1 MPRAPLSAT
10 PSVIL
15 MLLLAAQPVA
25 TDLYLPALPH
35 IAASLGVAAGRVQ
48 ATLTV
53 FILAFGIAQ
62 LAAGPL
68 VDHYGRRRVLLWGLA
83 LYVLAA
89 LAAALSPS
97 LPLLLAAR
105 AVQGVATAAA
115 VIAARAIIRDG
126 HAGPAGMRVMARSLT
141 GQSAIGVACPLA
153 GGLAAQYQGWHA
165 TLGMVAGFGALAWLA
180 VYTGYRETWTQP
192 AVTRRAGLG
201 TFFGNPQ
208 FVACALLAGLSFSGA
223 LCFLIL
229 SPFVFIGEFGMS
241 RMAYGALPALC
252 SLAFLLGT
260 VLCGRLLRRW
270 SVPRVV
276 RLGACLSLAGGAG
289 QVLLWQAGVHTVWA
303 LVLPQCVYMLGHGF
317 HNPCGQAGAV
327 APFPAQAGRA
337 AAVSGFVLTAT
348 GFIAGQLATAS
359 TASASATLV
368 AAMGCITAALAVV
381 ALVLVPFACRD
392 GPVPRP
398 ARH

>member
-1 MPRAPLSAT
+1 MPRVPLPA
-10 PSVIL
+10 IL

-35 IAASLGVAAGRVQ
+35 IASGLGVAAGQVQ

-68 VDHYGRRRVLLWGLA
+68 ADHYGRRRVLLWGLA
-83 LYVLAA
+83 LYVLSAIAGA
-89 LAAALSPS
+89 LAAS
-97 LPLLLAAR
+97 LAQLLAAR
-105 AVQGVATAAA
+105 AVPGIATAAS
-115 VIAARAIIRDG
+115 VIAARAIIRDQ
-126 HAGPAGMRVMARSLT
+126 HAGPAGMRTMARSLT

-153 GGLAAQYQGWHA
+153 GGLAAQYLGWHA
-165 TLGMVAGFGALAWLA
+165 TLGMVAGFGVLAWLA
-180 VYTGYRETWTQP
+180 VFTGYRETWTRP
-192 AVTRRAGLG
+192 AAGERAGLA
-201 TFFGNPQ
+201 TFLGNPQ

-241 RMAYGALPALC
+241 RVAYGAMPALC

-276 RLGACLSLAGGAG
+276 RLGACLSLLGGAG
-289 QVLLWQAGVHTVWA
+289 QVLLWHGGVHTIWA
-303 LVLPQCVYMLGHGF
+303 LALPQCVYMLGHGF

-327 APFPAQAGRA
+327 APFPAHAGRA

-348 GFIAGQLATAS
+348 GFVSGQLATAS
-359 TASASATLV
+359 TAPASDTLV

-381 ALVLVPFACRD
+381 ALVFVPSACRAT
-392 GPVPRP
+392 PLPHP
-398 ARH
+398 ANN

>member
-1 MPRAPLSAT
+1 MPGAPL
-10 PSVIL
+10 PL
-15 MLLLAAQPVA
+15 MLTLLLAAQPVA
-25 TDLYLPALPH
+25 TDLYVPALPH
-35 IAASLGVAAGRVQ
+35 IAADLGAAAGHAQ
-48 ATLTV
+48 GTLTV

-68 VDHYGRRRVLLWGLA
+68 VDDHGRRRVLLWGLA

-89 LAAALSPS
+89 VAAALAPS

-115 VIAARAIIRDG
+115 VVGARAIIRDG
-126 HAGPAGMRVMARSLT
+126 NAGAASLRVMARSLA

-153 GGLAAQYQGWHA
+153 GGLAAQYLGWHA
-165 TLGMVAGFGALAWLA
+165 TLGMVAGFGVLAWLA
-180 VYTGYRETWTQP
+180 VYTGYRETWRKP
-192 AVTRRAGLG
+192 VVGSGAGVLA
-201 TFFGNPQ
+201 FLANPQ

-223 LCFLIL
+223 LCFLVL

-241 RMAYGALPALC
+241 RAAFGAMPALC

-260 VLCGRLLRRW
+260 LLCGRLLRRW
-270 SVPRVV
+270 SMPRVV

-289 QVLLWQAGVHTVWA
+289 QVLLWHGGVHTVWA
-303 LVLPQCVYMLGHGF
+303 LAVPQCVYMLGHGF

-348 GFIAGQLATAS
+348 GFTSAQLATAS

-368 AAMGCITAALAVV
+368 AAMGCISAALGVV
-381 ALVLVPFACRD
+381 ALVCVPLACRD
-392 GPVPRP
+392 GPLPRP
-398 ARH
+398 AAN

>member
-1 MPRAPLSAT
+1 MSI
-10 PSVIL
+10 VL

-35 IAASLGVAAGRVQ
+35 IAADLDVAAGQAQ

-68 VDHYGRRRVLLWGLA
+68 ADRYGRRRLLLWGLA

-89 LAAALSPS
+89 IAGALAPALPM
-97 LPLLLAAR
+97 LLAAR
-105 AVQGVATAAA
+105 AVQGIGTAAS
-115 VIAARAIIRDG
+115 VIAARAIIRDQ
-126 HAGPAGMRVMARSLT
+126 HAGAAGMRAMARSLT

-153 GGLAAQYQGWHA
+153 GGLAAHYLGWHA
-165 TLGMVAGFGALAWLA
+165 TLGMVAGFGVLAWLA
-180 VYTGYRETWTQP
+180 VYTGYRETW
-192 AVTRRAGLG
+192 RRPEGDRPAGLL
-201 TFFGNPQ
+201 TFLAHPQ

-241 RMAYGALPALC
+241 RLAYGALPALC

-260 VLCGRLLRRW
+260 VLCGRLLRHW

-276 RLGACLSLAGGAG
+276 RLGACLSLLGGAG
-289 QVLLWQAGVHTVWA
+289 QVLLWHGGVHAVWA

-348 GFIAGQLATAS
+348 GFVSGQLA
-359 TASASATLV
+359 SASGASPSDTLV
-368 AAMGCITAALAVV
+368 AAMGCITALLAVV
-381 ALVLVPFACRD
+381 ALVFVPLACRD
-392 GPVPRP
+392 GPLPRP
-398 ARH
+398 ASQ

>member
-1 MPRAPLSAT
+1 MPRAPLSIA
-10 PSVIL
+10 L

-35 IAASLGVAAGRVQ
+35 IAASLGTGAGQVQ

-89 LAAALSPS
+89 LAGTLATALPQ
-97 LPLLLAAR
+97 LLAAR

-115 VIAARAIIRDG
+115 VIAARAIIRDQ
-126 HAGPAGMRVMARSLT
+126 HAGPAGMRIMARSLT

-153 GGLAAQYQGWHA
+153 GGVAAQYLGWQA
-165 TLGMVAGFGALAWLA
+165 TLAMVAGFGVLAWLA
-180 VYTGYRETWTQP
+180 VYTGYRETWTRP
-192 AVTRRAGLG
+192 EGGTRAGLA
-201 TFFGNPQ
+201 TFLSNPQ

-241 RMAYGALPALC
+241 RLAYGALPALC

-260 VLCGRLLRRW
+260 VLCGRLLRHW
-270 SVPRVV
+270 SVPGVV
-276 RLGACLSLAGGAG
+276 RLGACLSLLGGGG
-289 QVLLWQAGVHTVWA
+289 QVLLWHAGVHTVWA
-303 LVLPQCVYMLGHGF
+303 LVIPQCVYMLGHGF

-327 APFPAQAGRA
+327 APFPAHAGRA
-337 AAVSGFVLTAT
+337 AAVSGFVLTGT
-348 GFIAGQLATAS
+348 GFVSGQLA
-359 TASASATLV
+359 SASGAAPSSTLV
-368 AAMGCITAALAVV
+368 AAMGCITALLAVV
-381 ALVLVPFACRD
+381 ALVCVPIACRD
-392 GPVPRP
+392 EPLPRP
-398 ARH
+398 AGN

>member
-1 MPRAPLSAT
+1 MALPSSIPLSI
-10 PSVIL
+10 VL

-35 IAASLGVAAGRVQ
+35 IAASLGAAAGQVQ
-48 ATLTV
+48 GTLTV

-68 VDHYGRRRVLLWGLA
+68 ADHYGRRRVLLWGLA

-89 LAAALSPS
+89 IAAASAPT

-115 VIAARAIIRDG
+115 VIAARAIIRDQ
-126 HAGPAGMRVMARSLT
+126 HAGPAGMRIMARSLT
-141 GQSAIGVACPLA
+141 GQSAIGVACPLV
-153 GGLAAQYQGWHA
+153 GGLAAQYLGWQA
-165 TLGMVAGFGALAWLA
+165 TLGMVAGFGVLAWLA
-180 VYTGYRETWTQP
+180 VYTGYRETWRRP
-192 AVTRRAGLG
+192 EAAGRAGLA
-201 TFFGNPQ
+201 TFLSNPQ

-241 RMAYGALPALC
+241 RLAYGALPALC

-260 VLCGRLLRRW
+260 VLCGRLLRHW
-270 SVPRVV
+270 SVPKVV

-289 QVLLWQAGVHTVWA
+289 QVLLWHGGVHTAWA
-303 LVLPQCVYMLGHGF
+303 LALPQCVYMLGHGF

-327 APFPAQAGRA
+327 APFPAHAGRA

-348 GFIAGQLATAS
+348 GFVAGQLATAS
-359 TASASATLV
+359 GAAASTTLV
-368 AAMGCITAALAVV
+368 AAMGCITALLAVV
-381 ALVLVPFACRD
+381 ALVFVPLACRD
-392 GPVPRP
+392 GPP
-398 ARH
+398 ARPVHNN